1 MKYITFGKP
10 CYGNTEVNDVLKILK
25 SKWIGTGKTTLKFE
39 ENFRKFKNIKYSVAL
54 NSCTAALHLA
64 LLSLNIKKNDE
75 VITTSM
81 TFCSTINTIL
91 HVGATPV
98 LVDINEHLNIDPDQI
113 EKQIT
118 KKTKAIVV
126 VHFAGL
132 CCDMIK
138 IKKICKKYSLKLIE
152 DCAHSI
158 ESKFNNKHAGTFGL
172 AGCFSFYATKNIT
185 TGEGGML
192 VTNNKTIEQKV
203 RKLSLHGMDVDAWK
217 RYNKSGKYKYYSVTS
232 AGYKYN
238 LTNLQAALGINQLK
252 EIENKWKKRKK
263 IWNYYQKQLKNLPLI
278 LPKNFDK
285 KKYKHAYHLYT
296 LLIDTKKTGK
306 TRTEIIDFLQANN
319 IGIGVHYFSIQSF
332 NFYKNKV
339 KYNLKR
345 LKYSTYVGNNTF
357 SIPIYSELKKN
368 EMKHIVKTIK
378 KFFNA

>member
-1 MKYITFGKP
+1 
-10 CYGNTEVNDVLKILK
+10 
-25 SKWIGTGKTTLKFE
+25 
-39 ENFRKFKNIKYSVAL
+39 
-54 NSCTAALHLA
+54 
-64 LLSLNIKKNDE
+64 
-75 VITTSM
+75 
-81 TFCSTINTIL
+81 
-91 HVGATPV
+91 
-98 LVDINEHLNIDPDQI
+98 
-113 EKQIT
+113 
-118 KKTKAIVV
+118 
-126 VHFAGL
+126 
-132 CCDMIK
+132 MIK

-192 VTNNKTIEQKV
+192 VTNNKTVEQKV

-252 EIENKWKKRKK
+252 EIENKWKKREK
-263 IWNYYQKQLKNLPLI
+263 IWNYYQKELKNLPLI

-296 LLIDTKKTGK
+296 LLIDTKKTRK

-357 SIPIYSELKKN
+357 SIPIYSDLKKD
-368 EMKHIVKTIK
+368 EMKHIVETIK
-378 KFFNA
+378 KFFNV